1 VHRRL
6 SGERTWSDYY
16 ASNADREPREMLFE
30 TLDSFRMPGEAVD
43 LGCGA
48 GIDTVAMLERG
59 WRVLATDAEEEAI
72 ALLRQRVPSALVPR
86 LRTRVARMEAL
97 ELPRVD
103 LVWAGFSL
111 FFCRPER
118 FEDVWTRIGRSIV
131 PGGRFAGQILGE
143 RDTWASDEDIT
154 SFRRADAESL
164 LDGWAVERFD
174 EEENDGEAC
183 SGPKH
188 WHVFHVVARASAR
201 SAVHEAFPAE

>member
-1 VHRRL
+1 
-6 SGERTWSDYY
+6 
-16 ASNADREPREMLFE
+16 MLFE

-72 ALLRQRVPSALVPR
+72 SLLRQRVPPALVPR
-86 LRTRVARMEAL
+86 LRTRVARMEAF
-97 ELPRVD
+97 ELPPVD

-118 FEDVWTRIGRSIV
+118 FEDVWMNIRRAIL

-188 WHVFHVVARASAR
+188 WHVFHVVALASAR
-201 SAVHEAFPAE
+201 SAVREAFPAE